1 MPILQTEALTLRRRR
16 MREADA
22 LVTLFCT
29 QGGKV
34 IASTKSVMKTGSRYA
49 GITEP
54 FNHLHVVLYIKSET
68 QDIHTLTQA
77 GLLYSYDALRQD
89 ITRLAYACC
98 LAEWVDYLC
107 DESQSNPVV
116 WRLLLHAFER
126 WSSKDPRHEDLF
138 FYQWKLLAD
147 AGLAPQVHR
156 CANTG
161 VTSAKQWHY
170 LPGTGAVS
178 TEESSK
184 SGVVLHQGSIQI
196 LRQLD
201 ASNDPPPVRFSKEQ
215 TGEIEALLQQHL
227 EYHVG
232 MRSRANLF
240 LHQWKAVLNA
250 SQ

>member
-1 MPILQTEALTLRRRR
+1 

-22 LVTLFCT
+22 LVTLFCQ

-54 FNHLHVVLYIKSET
+54 FNHLHVVLYIKSEA

-77 GLLYSYDALRQD
+77 GLVYSYDTLRQD
-89 ITRLAYACC
+89 ITRLAHASC
-98 LAEWVDYLC
+98 LAEWVDFLS

-116 WRLLLHAFER
+116 WRLLLSAFER
-126 WSSKDPRHEDLF
+126 WSINEPRHEDLF

-156 CANTG
+156 CVNTG

-178 TEESSK
+178 ADESSQ

-201 ASNDPPPVRFSKEQ
+201 ASHEPPAIRFSKEQ
-215 TGEIEALLQQHL
+215 IKEIESLLQQHL

-240 LHQWKAVLNA
+240 LHQWNSVLNA
-250 SQ
+250 SK